1 MRLTDYITEVRGKWA
16 YVLQDKSGTV
26 FSVTIS
32 PKKLIEIMNRFTKD
46 NYTNGS
52 LYNVEVSGK
61 DTFGEGS
68 NKITVYKLP
77 IL

>member
-1 MRLTDYITEVRGKWA
+1 MKLKQYITEVRGKWA

-26 FSVTIS
+26 FSITIS